1 MPASRATRLHFFT
14 LVLWALAATAAVAF
28 ATLLLW
34 REEKRSAQ
42 QFAGAHGRVGGAFTL
57 LGADDKPFSS
67 VRLSG
72 KPYAIFFGFTRCGDV
87 CPTTLSR
94 LVKLRREAAENT
106 ALNIVFVTID
116 PANDGPKEVG
126 QYAELFNAPI
136 IGLTGSEQQ
145 INQIKKQFGIYAEPV
160 PHASMGQQVAHTGTV
175 LLFGSDGKFAG
186 TISAH
191 DADSEA
197 IAKLKQLIA
206 LRVTT
211 RLWTA

>member
-1 MPASRATRLHFFT
+1 MPPYARFSRNASPLLQACFVGTRGDGRRC
-14 LVLWALAATAAVAF
+14 VRDVPALARKRAESAATDSHS
-28 ATLLLW
+28 TSL
-34 REEKRSAQ
+34 
-42 QFAGAHGRVGGAFTL
+42 GGAFTL
-57 LGADDKPFSS
+57 VGADGKPFSS
-67 VRLSG
+67 DRLRG
-72 KPYAIFFGFTRCGDV
+72 KPYAIYFGFTRCGDI

-94 LVKLRREAAENT
+94 LAKLRRETGDEN

-145 INQIKKQFGIYAEPV
+145 IDQVKKQYGIYAEPV
-160 PHASMGQQVAHTGTV
+160 PHASMGQQFAHTGTV
-175 LLFGSDGKFAG
+175 LLFGRDGKFAG

-206 LRVTT
+206 
-211 RLWTA
+211 

>member
-1 MPASRATRLHFFT
+1 MPTLRTASFHYFRLA
-14 LVLWALAATAAVAF
+14 LWALAATAAVAF
-28 ATLLLW
+28 AMLLIW
-34 REEKRSAQ
+34 REDKPRAQ
-42 QFAGAHGRVGGAFTL
+42 QFAGAHSGVGGAFTL
-57 LGADDKPFSS
+57 VGADDKPFSS
-67 VRLSG
+67 SRLSG

-94 LVKLRREAAENT
+94 LVKLRREAAEDT

-145 INQIKKQFGIYAEPV
+145 IDQIKKQFGIYAEPV

-175 LLFGSDGKFAG
+175 LLFGRDGKFAG

-191 DADSEA
+191 DTDSEA

-206 LRVTT
+206 
-211 RLWTA
+211 